1 MSTVDNVSICSFSFT
16 CVKVEF
22 YGIALILLAALMK
35 DYGCGGM
42 RAVEMR
48 GTANEERFEQTAFLR
63 HCMK

>member
-1 MSTVDNVSICSFSFT
+1 
-16 CVKVEF
+16 VEF